1 MMTECSR
8 PAKHYATNN
17 AVFLWL
23 LWFFLMLLC
32 KKKKNKNTI
41 GGWPQVGMGV
51 SRQPPAPD
59 NRAALQEH
67 VLEKVLDQSVNLRA
81 V

>member
-1 MMTECSR
+1 MNALNQPDTTLQTMFCFFL
-8 PAKHYATNN
+8 ATL
-17 AVFLWL
+17 VFLNVV
-23 LWFFLMLLC
+23 MY
-32 KKKKNKNTI
+32 KNTI
-41 GGWPQVGMGV
+41 GGWPQAGVGV

-67 VLEKVLDQSVNLRA
+67 VLERVLDQSVNLWA